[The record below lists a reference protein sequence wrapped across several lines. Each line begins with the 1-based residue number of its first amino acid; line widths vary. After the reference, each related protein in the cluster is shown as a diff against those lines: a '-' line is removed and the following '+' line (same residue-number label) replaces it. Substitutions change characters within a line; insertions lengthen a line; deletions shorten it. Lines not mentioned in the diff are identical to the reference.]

1 MRIKVEDEF
10 LDVTDR
16 MQGRLHGN
24 TAERAGAMLGR
35 LMTILYRRGG
45 LTLPEIYQIIL
56 EEEPPTDIE
65 NYFDEL
71 PDLTGPII
79 EG

>member
-16 MQGRLHGN
+16 MQGRLTGN
-24 TAERAGAMLGR
+24 TAQRAGAMLGR
-35 LMTILYRRGG
+35 LMTILYRRGE
-45 LTLPEIYQIIL
+45 LTLSEIYQIIL

-65 NYFDEL
+65 NYFDQL
-71 PDLTGPII
+71 PDITGPTI

>member
-10 LDVTDR
+10 LDVTGR
-16 MQGRLHGN
+16 MQGRLQGN
-24 TAERAGAMLGR
+24 TAQRAGAMLGR
-35 LMTILYRRGG
+35 LMTILYRRGE

-71 PDLTGPII
+71 PDLTGPTI

>member
-16 MQGRLHGN
+16 MQWRLQGN
-24 TAERAGAMLGR
+24 TAQRSGAMLGR
-35 LMTILYRRGG
+35 LMTILYRRGE

-71 PDLTGPII
+71 PDLTGPTI